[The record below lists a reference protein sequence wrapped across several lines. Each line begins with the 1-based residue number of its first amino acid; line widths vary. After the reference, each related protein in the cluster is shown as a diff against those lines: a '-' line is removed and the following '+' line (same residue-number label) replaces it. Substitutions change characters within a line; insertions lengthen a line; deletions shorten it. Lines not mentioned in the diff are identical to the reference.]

1 MCHHKVDIIISLLYT
16 NIQFSVAGHC
26 INKNPILN
34 FSSKGLLQSTKSHQK
49 QIDNI
54 LEKSQMIIHIFPN
67 EVIITKEFFIFFSQ
81 NNNNN
86 NLEEDDT
93 ADGTMKT
100 DITHRIYRIKFAR
113 TSTQMYSCSV
123 ACTILNARQHAHARY
138 RGRIV
143 GLLALFRC

>member
-1 MCHHKVDIIISLLYT
+1 MCHHKLDIIISLLYT

-81 NNNNN
+81 NNTQQQNNRRATN
-86 NLEEDDT
+86 FHQPHL
-93 ADGTMKT
+93 
-100 DITHRIYRIKFAR
+100 DITQYQLVRLKAKKPHQNI
-113 TSTQMYSCSV
+113 
-123 ACTILNARQHAHARY
+123 
-138 RGRIV
+138 
-143 GLLALFRC
+143 